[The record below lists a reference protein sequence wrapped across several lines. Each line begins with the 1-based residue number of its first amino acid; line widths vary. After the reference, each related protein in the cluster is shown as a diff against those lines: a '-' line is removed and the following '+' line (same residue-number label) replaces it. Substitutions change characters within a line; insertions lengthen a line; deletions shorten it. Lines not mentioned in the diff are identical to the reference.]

1 MFGTSNFGTEVTSAP
16 TCGLRHP
23 TLTSAPSSIGMLT
36 SAPCKT
42 ITCAEVNDLCRSYFV
57 PKLMKF
63 FEIGAEVR
71 LPAFSPGAI
80 TIQST
85 CPLQNLNDFIEM
97 TTLDHIRGQNG
108 QNDWK
113 AEIPKVPSD
122 SVDKIQ
128 SKILQKKFFYH
139 NAFNFHVSNASLVK
153 TQSKLLIRCLV
164 RMSH

>member
-63 FEIGAEVR
+63 FEIGAEVLVPKFTRAEVR
-71 LPAFSPGAI
+71 LPDFSPGAI

-85 CPLQNLNDFIEM
+85 CP
-97 TTLDHIRGQNG
+97 
-108 QNDWK
+108 
-113 AEIPKVPSD
+113 
-122 SVDKIQ
+122 Q
-128 SKILQKKFFYH
+128 SIL
-139 NAFNFHVSNASLVK
+139 
-153 TQSKLLIRCLV
+153 
-164 RMSH
+164 